1 MASYYPSIH
10 SHSLAVGED
19 LELWTWTLYERAV
32 PANEDS
38 YIANK
43 LNCGIENELGCEQAI
58 AGMTRSYRALRW
70 ARAVRAGLCEGRG
83 LFRAGVWEDR
93 KVGVKGYR

>member
-1 MASYYPSIH
+1 M
-10 SHSLAVGED
+10 
-19 LELWTWTLYERAV
+19 

-70 ARAVRAGLCEGRG
+70 ARAVRAGVCEGRG
-83 LFRAGVWEDR
+83 LFRAEVCDGCGLFRAEICCCR
-93 KVGVKGYR
+93 SGPCPRMRIAT